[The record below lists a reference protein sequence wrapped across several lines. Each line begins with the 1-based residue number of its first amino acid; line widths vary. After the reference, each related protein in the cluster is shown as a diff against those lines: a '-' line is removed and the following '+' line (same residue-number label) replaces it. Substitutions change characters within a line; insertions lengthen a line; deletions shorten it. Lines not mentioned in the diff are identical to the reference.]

1 MKYDRESATTVGT
14 VVFGVFCIF
23 VAMAGIVYVAA
34 LNNQTTALTDTYGNA
49 QTAVTNASQAA
60 TVTMTAEEEA
70 SMVPLVLLVTAIA
83 LCTIIFIV
91 WVWSKGGIS
100 V

>member
-23 VAMAGIVYVAA
+23 VAMAGIVYVAS
-34 LNNQTTALTDTYGNA
+34 LNNQTTALTDTYGNT
-49 QTAVTNASQAA
+49 QSVVTNASQSA
-60 TVTMTAEEEA
+60 TIAMTAEEEA
-70 SMVPLVLLVTAIA
+70 SMVPLVLLVSAVG
-83 LCTIIFIV
+83 LCCIIFIV